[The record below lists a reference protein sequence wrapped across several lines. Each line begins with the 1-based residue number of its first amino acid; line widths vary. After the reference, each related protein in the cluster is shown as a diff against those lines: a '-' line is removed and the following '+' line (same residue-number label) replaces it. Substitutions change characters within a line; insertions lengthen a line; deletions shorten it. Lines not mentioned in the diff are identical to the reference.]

1 MDTLSSKNDI
11 YVSKVTRDME
21 VDKLRSRIQV
31 LQEDITSEFR
41 SQLSTILEQ
50 HLAGL
55 EQVSAPRENGDVK
68 GNKRSKGKQFVARE
82 SLLTELFEISHIRTI
97 YHIFLAM
104 LALMFLHS
112 ILYDLAELDSIQLS
126 LNIIVYAFGEVRLTA
141 ELWLMMFCSAVF
153 IVYPLFHFW
162 ASHRSSNPALFDW
175 LFGSMFVAYCG
186 CLLYLPAEQVL
197 HHRLPPASSFIVI
210 LEQIRLFMKVYGFVR
225 SNAPM
230 AMASETKESDRC
242 PNFNK
247 FLFYLFVPT
256 LVYRDSYPRTSQVRW
271 RLVALHFGQV
281 VGCVVYTAF
290 LLERLVLP
298 PFQRYG
304 LGRMTW
310 RHLVVHVFGSVMPG
324 MLCYLCAFF
333 ALLHAWMNAFAEMTR
348 FADRM
353 FYQDWWNVT
362 NYASF
367 YRTWNIV
374 VHDWLYEYIYTDVA
388 RLRGKFLATLSVF
401 VVSSIV
407 HEYTLMLVFNFCFPV
422 LFIQFGVFGVLLH
435 FFNVRSAGGN
445 VLLWMTLSLGI
456 GIDLAFYAAEWY
468 ARQNCPSIYENVYA
482 DFFSSRALS
491 CWSGNGVADTVV
503 RASA

>member
-1 MDTLSSKNDI
+1 
-11 YVSKVTRDME
+11 ME

-112 ILYDLAELDSIQLS
+112 ILYDLAELDS
-126 LNIIVYAFGEVRLTA
+126 
-141 ELWLMMFCSAVF
+141 
-153 IVYPLFHFW
+153 
-162 ASHRSSNPALFDW
+162 
-175 LFGSMFVAYCG
+175 
-186 CLLYLPAEQVL
+186 
-197 HHRLPPASSFIVI
+197 
-210 LEQIRLFMKVYGFVR
+210 
-225 SNAPM
+225 
-230 AMASETKESDRC
+230 
-242 PNFNK
+242 
-247 FLFYLFVPT
+247 
-256 LVYRDSYPRTSQVRW
+256 TSQVRW

-353 FYQDWWNVT
+353 FYQ
-362 NYASF
+362 
-367 YRTWNIV
+367 
-374 VHDWLYEYIYTDVA
+374 DVA

>member
-112 ILYDLAELDSIQLS
+112 ILYDLAELDS
-126 LNIIVYAFGEVRLTA
+126 
-141 ELWLMMFCSAVF
+141 
-153 IVYPLFHFW
+153 
-162 ASHRSSNPALFDW
+162 
-175 LFGSMFVAYCG
+175 
-186 CLLYLPAEQVL
+186 
-197 HHRLPPASSFIVI
+197 
-210 LEQIRLFMKVYGFVR
+210 
-225 SNAPM
+225 
-230 AMASETKESDRC
+230 
-242 PNFNK
+242 
-247 FLFYLFVPT
+247 
-256 LVYRDSYPRTSQVRW
+256 TSQVRW